1 MVATPDFR
9 LDGRIALITGASKG
23 IGQAIAEAMAA
34 MGAHVIVSS
43 RRAEA
48 VEAVADQIRDA
59 GGSAEAVAL
68 HVGETAQIE
77 QVVGDIEQRH
87 GGVDILVNNA
97 ATNPTFGPVLSTDEA
112 VFDKIMQVNVR
123 GPYTLS
129 RLLQPGMARRGR
141 GSVINISSI
150 GGLKPEPM
158 LGLYSVSKAA
168 LISLTRVLAREWGP
182 AGVRV
187 NAICPGIIRTK
198 FSRAL
203 WENDAIRDRML
214 QEVPLGRIG
223 TADEVAGLAVFLASN
238 AASYCTGGI
247 YTADGGHTA

>member
-77 QVVGDIEQRH
+77 QV
-87 GGVDILVNNA
+87 
-97 ATNPTFGPVLSTDEA
+97 
-112 VFDKIMQVNVR
+112 
-123 GPYTLS
+123 
-129 RLLQPGMARRGR
+129 
-141 GSVINISSI
+141 
-150 GGLKPEPM
+150 
-158 LGLYSVSKAA
+158 
-168 LISLTRVLAREWGP
+168 
-182 AGVRV
+182 
-187 NAICPGIIRTK
+187 
-198 FSRAL
+198 
-203 WENDAIRDRML
+203 
-214 QEVPLGRIG
+214 
-223 TADEVAGLAVFLASN
+223 
-238 AASYCTGGI
+238 
-247 YTADGGHTA
+247 